1 MYGFAFAVNEI
12 SLVLFTTLAP
22 SGALAFVL
30 MAIPLFKGGIDD
42 DARGRLSKLLCIPL
56 VVTMV
61 GLVASATHLGNP
73 DNALYVIA
81 GIGRSPLSTEV
92 AKLEYQPIDVVE
104 GVLNEFYELC
114 LTQKVVTEGGVDYAR
129 EILEKAF
136 GTEAANN
143 LLQRITKQLKTKS
156 FDFVRKADYK
166 NLLAI
171 VQNAHPRT
179 IALILSYARIDQAAA
194 ILAELPKEK
203 RVEVVERIARMDRA
217 SPDVIKALEA
227 TLEKKFANLVNTD
240 SMEVGGISYVA
251 EVMNNVDRATEKYI
265 FDELSARDQ
274 KLADQIKQK
283 MFVFEDI
290 VNLDSM
296 AIQEFT
302 KQVDPKD
309 LAIAIKGSTQ
319 EVAECIF
326 SNIST
331 RARESLQADIE
342 YLHNVRMR
350 DVEAAQQNIV
360 ATIRRLEQEQILTI
374 SHGGGGDEVI
384 A

>member
-1 MYGFAFAVNEI
+1 MAEGKKAEELNANQKI
-12 SLVLFTTLAP
+12 ALVLAAM
-22 SGALAFVL
+22 GA
-30 MAIPLFKGGIDD
+30 DN
-42 DARGRLSKLLCIPL
+42 
-56 VVTMV
+56 
-61 GLVASATHLGNP
+61 ASAVYKHLS
-73 DNALYVIA
+73 DDEIEA
-81 GIGRSPLSTEV
+81 LSTEV

-171 VQNAHPRT
+171 VQNEHPQT

-309 LAIAIKGSTQ
+309 LSLSRVPPRKLRSAYSPTFPRVQERAFRQISSTCTTC
-319 EVAECIF
+319 VCVTLRLHSRTSLRLSAASSRNRSSPSPTAEAE
-326 SNIST
+326 T
-331 RARESLQADIE
+331 RSLR
-342 YLHNVRMR
+342 N
-350 DVEAAQQNIV
+350 AA
-360 ATIRRLEQEQILTI
+360 
-374 SHGGGGDEVI
+374 
-384 A
+384 